1 MPVAAGAWTALLTGG
16 VMAAIAFSAGGLLAS
31 MPEIVALTAVLVVAG
46 VVYGWLVET
55 ERLRA
60 DFGPGILFWSAAFP
74 AARLSQEF
82 LVGTAGEAGLSEG
95 LLAFLAYQ
103 ALVGGAFGLGFLL
116 LHQQISR
123 LLNRG

>member
-1 MPVAAGAWTALLTGG
+1 VAAGAWTALVTGG

-31 MPEIVALTAVLVVAG
+31 MPEIVTLTAVLVVAG

-55 ERLRA
+55 ERLRS

-74 AARLSQEF
+74 AARLTQE
-82 LVGTAGEAGLSEG
+82 LMIRSGGEQSGLSEG
-95 LLAFLAYQ
+95 LFAFLFYQ

-123 LLNRG
+123 LLNR